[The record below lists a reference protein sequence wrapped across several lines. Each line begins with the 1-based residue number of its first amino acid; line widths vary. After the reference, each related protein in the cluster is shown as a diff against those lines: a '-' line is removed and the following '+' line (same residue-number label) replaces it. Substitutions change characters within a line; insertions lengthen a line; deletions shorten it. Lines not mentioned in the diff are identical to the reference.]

1 MLFLF
6 CIKVMSDSNYHTKTD
21 SQLVQ
26 KLNFEDEDSPL
37 EIVEQLEPI
46 SIDSNDKI
54 HANVEEEVIPK
65 LGIEFET
72 EQDAYDFYNSY
83 AHVVGFS
90 IRRSKGHKGDKD
102 GSRK

>member
-21 SQLVQ
+21 RQSVR

-37 EIVEQLEPI
+37 VIVEQLEPI
-46 SIDSNDKI
+46 SIDSDDKI

-65 LGIEFET
+65 LGIEFEI
-72 EQDAYDFYNSY
+72 E
-83 AHVVGFS
+83 
-90 IRRSKGHKGDKD
+90 
-102 GSRK
+102 